1 MIGGIDLD
9 SLLSTIN
16 LTGTYKTKREDYR
29 EMKGIRYA

>member
-1 MIGGIDLD
+1 MIGGMAQD

-16 LTGTYKTKREDYR
+16 LAGTYKRKREDYR